1 MEDSQETRFGAHQI
15 LARKYRPQTFDEVV
29 GQKAIIETLRNALRT
44 RRLAQAYIFSG
55 MRGVGKTT
63 VARLLAKALNCKK
76 GPTPDP
82 CNVCEFCTAIRE
94 DRAVDVLE
102 IDGASYRRVEE
113 ISPIRDAARIGPL
126 HSRYKV
132 IIIDEVHMLS
142 AHAFNS
148 LLKTLE
154 EPPPSTIFILATT
167 EFHKVPLTIVS
178 RCQHFEFKRISQKE
192 IADHLLRIAEKEN
205 ISLTRFGAQLL
216 AEAADGSL
224 RDAESLL
231 DKALALYG
239 SEIIDEKL
247 KEVLGLVPREILFE
261 ASSLIFEGKAELVFP
276 FVNKLVYGGYDLK
289 LFYEELLRHFRN
301 LLVVMTTENSK
312 DILLLS
318 SEEIESLRKEAQ
330 KVSSADLIRYLQILL
345 QAESGL
351 RYTAH
356 PQIYLESLLVR
367 LCHLTHL
374 VPLKEI
380 FRAIEEGKFEEMIR
394 RATLTGEP
402 EVSIKKERE
411 EIEER
416 KMQVKES
423 ASGKKREIEAKIS
436 GRNDDRNQVR
446 AREKESLILEAEAS
460 VKEKEE
466 IRDEIKPA
474 GLKPELGSKE
484 KEAVLEMPAVKSFV
498 EYFKGRIVSIDPLP
512 RPKNREEV

>member
-1 MEDSQETRFGAHQI
+1 MEESQETRFGAHQI
-15 LARKYRPQTFDEVV
+15 LARKYRPQTFDEVI
-29 GQKAIIETLRNALRT
+29 GQKAIIDTLRNALRT

-63 VARLLAKALNCKK
+63 VARLLAKALNCEK

-82 CNVCEFCTAIRE
+82 CNVCQFCTAIRE

-113 ISPIRDAARIGPL
+113 ISPIRDAARIGPI

-142 AHAFNS
+142 THAFNS

-301 LLVVMTTENSK
+301 LLVVMTTENSR

-345 QAESGL
+345 QAEAGL

-367 LCHLTHL
+367 LCHVPHL

-380 FRAIEEGKFEEMIR
+380 FRSLEEGKFEEMLR
-394 RATLTGEP
+394 KAVEATGPVISSEKGREEREEGKIVAEEP
-402 EVSIKKERE
+402 ASAKKKERE
-411 EIEER
+411 QEISSR
-416 KMQVKES
+416 INN
-423 ASGKKREIEAKIS
+423 GKQA
-436 GRNDDRNQVR
+436 V
-446 AREKESLILEAEAS
+446 AREKETRQFEEETFAL
-460 VKEKEE
+460 KKEE
-466 IRDEIKPA
+466 IREEIKPA
-474 GLKPELGSKE
+474 DPRPELGSRE
-484 KEAVLEMPAVKSFV
+484 KEAILEMPAVKSFV

>member
-63 VARLLAKALNCKK
+63 VARLLAKALNCEK
-76 GPTPDP
+76 GPTPDF

-113 ISPIRDAARIGPL
+113 ISPIRDAARMGPL

-205 ISLTRFGAQLL
+205 ISLSRFGAQLL

-231 DKALALYG
+231 DKAVALYG

-261 ASSLIFEGKAELVFP
+261 ASSLIFEGKSDLVFP
-276 FVNKLVYGGYDLK
+276 FVNKLIYGGYDLK
-289 LFYEELLRHFRN
+289 LFYQELLRHFRN
-301 LLVVMTTENSK
+301 LLVVETTENSGE
-312 DILLLS
+312 ILLLS
-318 SEEIESLRKEAQ
+318 SEEIESLRKEAR
-330 KVSSADLIRYLQILL
+330 KVSSTDLIRYLQILL

-367 LCHLTHL
+367 LCHVSHL

-380 FRAIEEGKFEEMIR
+380 FRSLEEGKFEEMVR
-394 RATLTGEP
+394 KASLAAEP
-402 EVSIKKERE
+402 EISIKKEMEERE
-411 EIEER
+411 EGRIQAEKPASE
-416 KMQVKES
+416 KKKETE
-423 ASGKKREIEAKIS
+423 GEIS
-436 GRNDDRNQVR
+436 VGFDDRNQAR
-446 AREKESLILEAEAS
+446 PREKESP
-460 VKEKEE
+460 KFEE
-466 IRDEIKPA
+466 ETPALKKSEMRDEIKPA
-474 GLKPELGSKE
+474 GLKPELGSQE
-484 KEAVLEMPAVKSFV
+484 KQALLEMPAVKSFV

-512 RPKNREEV
+512 RPINREEV

>member
-1 MEDSQETRFGAHQI
+1 MEESQKIRFGAHQI

-55 MRGVGKTT
+55 MRGVGKTS
-63 VARLLAKALNCKK
+63 VARLLAKALNCEK

-94 DRAVDVLE
+94 DRSVDVLE

-113 ISPIRDAARIGPL
+113 ISPIRDAARMGPI

-142 AHAFNS
+142 THAFNS

-231 DKALALYG
+231 DKTLALYG

-261 ASSLIFEGKAELVFP
+261 ASSLIFEGKAELVFS

-301 LLVVMTTENSK
+301 LLVVTTTENSR

-367 LCHLTHL
+367 LCHVPHL

-380 FRAIEEGKFEEMIR
+380 FRSLEQGKFEEMFKK
-394 RATLTGEP
+394 AAGP
-402 EVSIKKERE
+402 EISIKNAMG
-411 EIEER
+411 EIEEG
-416 KMQVKES
+416 KMPTEEPV
-423 ASGKKREIEAKIS
+423 SGKKKEIEREISARI
-436 GRNDDRNQVR
+436 DDGNQ
-446 AREKESLILEAEAS
+446 AGKREKETLKFEEETIAL
-460 VKEKEE
+460 KKEE

-474 GLKPELGSKE
+474 GLKPELGSRE
-484 KEAVLEMPAVKSFV
+484 KEAILEMPAVKSFV
-498 EYFKGRIVSIDPLP
+498 EYFKGRIVSIDPLA
-512 RPKNREEV
+512 RPKTREEV